1 MWELEKDLAKC
12 SIRNGLKPIS
22 RYEFLEPVVY
32 EFINSGFDSFDEF
45 VAIISQ
51 SEE

>member
-1 MWELEKDLAKC
+1 MLEMDLAKA
-12 SIRNGLKPIS
+12 SIRDRLKPVA

-32 EFINSGFDSFDEF
+32 EYINSGFESFDEF

-51 SEE
+51 NEE